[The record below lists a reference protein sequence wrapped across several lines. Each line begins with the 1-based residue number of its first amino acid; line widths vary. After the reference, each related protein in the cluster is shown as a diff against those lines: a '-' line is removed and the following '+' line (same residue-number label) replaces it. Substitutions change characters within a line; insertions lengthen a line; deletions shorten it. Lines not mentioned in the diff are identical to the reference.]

1 MIAVAACAA
10 FTSGAVI
17 AVGTIVATIYP
28 QRARIVRLL
37 RDGPEW
43 TVTP

>member
-1 MIAVAACAA
+1 MNAFAACAA

-17 AVGTIVATIYP
+17 AIGTIVATLYP

-37 RDGPEW
+37 RHGPEW
-43 TVTP
+43 TVAP